1 MNYRFLCSNI
11 SMFTTFSFIMPID
24 YYARNIFMLGNRRPS
39 TFLYS
44 FFWGHQHF
52 YTQACR
58 FLCSKTF
65 LCLYPYVSM
74 LVSLCLYAWK
84 SFIWSCPYVSML
96 LQIYELKNLRKIFT
110 MYLKLCIKMSGTLWW
125 KPFLSWIFD
134 WRIIV
139 KKTKIK
145 RWGLQACMC
154 QVAGACMRQVV
165 AA

>member
-11 SMFTTFSFIMPID
+11 SMFTPFSFIMPVD

-44 FFWGHQHF
+44 FFLGHQHF

-74 LVSLCLYAWK
+74 LVSLYLYARN
-84 SFIWSCPYVSML
+84 FFYMIVSL
-96 LQIYELKNLRKIFT
+96 CFYALANLWTKKFKKNIYNGSQIVHKNVRNLVVETVFELDLWLKN
-110 MYLKLCIKMSGTLWW
+110 YSE
-125 KPFLSWIFD
+125 
-134 WRIIV
+134 
-139 KKTKIK
+139 KTKIK
-145 RWGLQACMC
+145 R
-154 QVAGACMRQVV
+154 
-165 AA
+165 